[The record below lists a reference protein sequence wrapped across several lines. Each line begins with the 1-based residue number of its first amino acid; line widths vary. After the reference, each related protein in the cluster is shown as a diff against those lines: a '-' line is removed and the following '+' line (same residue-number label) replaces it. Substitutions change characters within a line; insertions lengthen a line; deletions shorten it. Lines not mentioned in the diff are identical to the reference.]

1 MEIYSSEFH
10 SNQKLPY
17 HLFQG
22 TSTEAPILVVYHGW
36 AGSTTGYY
44 DLAEELQELGYTVV
58 LPDIV
63 HHDSRG
69 AIENYFDV
77 STRQQMFWGT
87 VFQTIDEFDIL
98 IADLKVNKKDVL
110 VIGSSMGGFIASSI
124 FAKNHDAKGLV
135 NVNGSGAFVVA
146 EEFFRRSDGRG
157 ELSGKQRVLL
167 EMYDPIRYIHSG
179 NPVLLMHGDSDQ
191 TIDISGQYAYYAHC
205 SSTDV
210 TFDIYNEVNHQ
221 FTEDM
226 VDGLKSWL
234 SENFS

>member
-69 AIENYFDV
+69 
-77 STRQQMFWGT
+77 
-87 VFQTIDEFDIL
+87 TIQKL
-98 IADLKVNKKDVL
+98 LRRKYSSANVL
-110 VIGSSMGGFIASSI
+110 EYSI
-124 FAKNHDAKGLV
+124 
-135 NVNGSGAFVVA
+135 
-146 EEFFRRSDGRG
+146 SDNR
-157 ELSGKQRVLL
+157 
-167 EMYDPIRYIHSG
+167 
-179 NPVLLMHGDSDQ
+179 
-191 TIDISGQYAYYAHC
+191 
-205 SSTDV
+205 
-210 TFDIYNEVNHQ
+210 
-221 FTEDM
+221 
-226 VDGLKSWL
+226 
-234 SENFS
+234 